1 MEVKDLDSI
10 LTALKSLQV
19 EFQHFEWGFE
29 CLSALALYLNPGR
42 KWEQFVLVSG
52 EVLSSG

>member
-10 LTALKSLQV
+10 LTALTSLQV

-29 CLSALALYLNPGR
+29 WFLSALYLNPGR

-52 EVLSSG
+52 EVISSG